1 MLKVT
6 KCWHH
11 LSFWRHQFLCNNET
25 WETSMKFSG
34 KMWLMIILKVAKYQG
49 FTLSLEDRYF
59 KKPQVGGIKM
69 TLPPSPPAVLGLN
82 NCFPCLYIRNEK
94 MLKYNVKFNFEDM
107 VHMLNF
113 LKHLGSW
120 SCFVLHFLIS
130 LLWLTDCKGC
140 L

>member
-6 KCWHH
+6 TCWHH

-25 WETSMKFSG
+25 WGTSMKLSG
-34 KMWLMIILKVAKYQG
+34 KLWLMIILKVAKCQG
-49 FTLSLEDRYF
+49 FTLSLAISKNHR
-59 KKPQVGGIKM
+59 GGIKM
-69 TLPPSPPAVLGLN
+69 TPPPPSPPAVLGLD
-82 NCFPCLYIRNEK
+82 NCFLCLYIRNEK

-107 VHMLNF
+107 VHMPNF

-120 SCFVLHFLIS
+120 SCFVLHLLIS
-130 LLWLTDCKGC
+130 LLWLTDYEGS